1 MLGGHH
7 TQRTSKDKEFPED
20 TGKLEATQI
29 VWNVAVLEQYF
40 GGPLLPPQKNYDL
53 RGKSPFTL
61 PYALL
66 LHLMATNPQ
75 LQR

>member
-29 VWNVAVLEQYF
+29 VWNVAVVV
-40 GGPLLPPQKNYDL
+40 
-53 RGKSPFTL
+53 RGRLMMFTL